1 MMLTR
6 TEELVALTR
15 GFAGPYPGPNRLAI
29 ARVLAEAFVARFP
42 LFPPLGG
49 NPVPDT
55 DDPFDTP
62 EFRDYARRVRTE
74 LIPKLRDSAASISLV
89 PNGPTDVKFAVEL
102 GLSIMLDKPI
112 VAVVPPGTK
121 VPAKLVA
128 VADRIVE
135 GDLNDRTL
143 ADRLN
148 TAIREVLG

>member
-1 MMLTR
+1 M
-6 TEELVALTR
+6 
-15 GFAGPYPGPNRLAI
+15 
-29 ARVLAEAFVARFP
+29 
-42 LFPPLGG
+42 
-49 NPVPDT
+49 PDT